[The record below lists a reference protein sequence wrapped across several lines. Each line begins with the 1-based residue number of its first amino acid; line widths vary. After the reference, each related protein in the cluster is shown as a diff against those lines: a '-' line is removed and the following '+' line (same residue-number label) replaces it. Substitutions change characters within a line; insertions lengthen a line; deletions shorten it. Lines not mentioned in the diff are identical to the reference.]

1 MGAYVSGLAFPDI
14 AGRFVVP
21 KLGIKRSGFRVEEL
35 TFRVEGSG
43 QTSSPQLRCTFRCV
57 PPTLD
62 CSQFFGFPSF
72 NRRPL

>member
-1 MGAYVSGLAFPDI
+1 MGTYVSGLAFPDI
-14 AGRFVVP
+14 GGRFVVP
-21 KLGIKRSGFRVEEL
+21 KLGIKRSGFRVE
-35 TFRVEGSG
+35 
-43 QTSSPQLRCTFRCV
+43 CV